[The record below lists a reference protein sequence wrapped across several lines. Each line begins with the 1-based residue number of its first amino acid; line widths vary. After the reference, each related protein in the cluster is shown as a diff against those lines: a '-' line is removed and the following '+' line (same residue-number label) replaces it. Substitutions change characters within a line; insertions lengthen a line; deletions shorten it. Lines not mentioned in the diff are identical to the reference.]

1 MSHACP
7 RRVARTAQVVCCFVG
22 LAGYL
27 FLANMVFA
35 HYGWQTLLL
44 SPTSTWFVILV
55 LFLQL
60 PYTWSRRIHRTKIE
74 F

>member
-1 MSHACP
+1 VACFL
-7 RRVARTAQVVCCFVG
+7 TG

-55 LFLQL
+55 VFLQL
-60 PYTWSRRIHRTKIE
+60 PYTWWRRSQRTKIE

>member
-1 MSHACP
+1 M
-7 RRVARTAQVVCCFVG
+7 G

-44 SPTSTWFVILV
+44 SPTSTWLAILV
-55 LFLQL
+55 LFFQL
-60 PYTWSRRIHRTKIE
+60 PYTWWRRSQRTKIE